1 MVLISEDGMAY
12 QARLSKNDAPSNN
25 FQAVSIQK
33 YLSNVHR
40 ALYASISR
48 DAQNGAII
56 QRHPSVDL
64 TELPSISSG
73 LLAIEMRQLFDDAR
87 DDDNISD
94 LIVKSA
100 SAEFPV
106 HRFVLFSKSAK
117 IRLAIE
123 QNATDGVWQVDI
135 NNFVMRQLL
144 LYLYTDWCDLL
155 DVGFSHSFSIKS
167 EGIWLLSKRSII
179 LVLVQNRK
187 KQGKVAEFDPIAAL
201 SELAKKFAL
210 RSLQNQ
216 LDAVRWRNGK
226 VCSIRRTAPAQPR
239 FDICKAADCIDI
251 EVICADSISIMAHRF
266 VTFL

>member
-1 MVLISEDGMAY
+1 V
-12 QARLSKNDAPSNN
+12 
-25 FQAVSIQK
+25 QK
-33 YLSNVHR
+33 HLSNVHR

-48 DAQNGAII
+48 DGQNVAII

-94 LIVKSA
+94 LIVRSA
-100 SAEFPV
+100 SADDIPV

-155 DVGFSHSFSIKS
+155 DVGFSHSFSVKS
-167 EGIWLLSKRSII
+167 EGI
-179 LVLVQNRK
+179 
-187 KQGKVAEFDPIAAL
+187 
-201 SELAKKFAL
+201 
-210 RSLQNQ
+210 
-216 LDAVRWRNGK
+216 
-226 VCSIRRTAPAQPR
+226 
-239 FDICKAADCIDI
+239 
-251 EVICADSISIMAHRF
+251 
-266 VTFL
+266 